1 MEPFMKRKSGYIS
14 RLAAIAMAAFA
25 AFAVFAADEKPAGNK
40 TATATEQDATEEGY
54 AAISKLMFVIQKIRD
69 DYVDADKTEY
79 DKLIT
84 DALRGMIRG
93 LDPFSSYMD
102 NKDFKMMIQDTEGKE
117 FGGVGLA
124 VNYKN
129 NTLIVITPVENSPAF
144 KAGIKPGDIITEIE
158 GNKTSTMTFEECIK
172 MMKGEPGTEVKITI
186 SRESDNSNFTVTLK
200 RELIEMS
207 TVTGAKTIGDGIAYL
222 NISQFNAPTATDLDK
237 ALKKLSDEGMKALV
251 IDLRGN
257 PGGLLTSAIE
267 VSSRFVKTGEL
278 VVYTEGKLKSS
289 KFDYYSVRCN
299 KYLELPVAILVD
311 RYSASASEI
320 VAGCL
325 QDRKKAVLVGERTYG
340 KGSVQTIFPMPD
352 NNGAVRLTIAK
363 YYTPSS
369 RVIHE
374 NGIDPTVLVPSSEKE
389 IFELYRQRQSYPG
402 MVKPPIKN
410 VITDVQ
416 LQRAI
421 DILKGIRIFEDTIYG
436 K

>member
-1 MEPFMKRKSGYIS
+1 MKRKFRPI
-14 RLAAIAMAAFA
+14 LIFAAITIAAFT
-25 AFAVFAADEKPAGNK
+25 AFSNFAEDENPVQNN
-40 TATATEQDATEEGY
+40 TVSATEQDATEEGY

-69 DYVDADKTEY
+69 DYVNASKTEY
-79 DKLIT
+79 D
-84 DALRGMIRG
+84 ALVTNAIKGMVKG

-102 NKDFKMMIQDTEGKE
+102 KKEFKMMIDDTEGKE

-129 NTLIVITPVENSPAF
+129 NALIVIAPIENSPAF
-144 KAGIKPGDIITEIE
+144 RAGIKPGDEIAE
-158 GNKTSTMTFEECIK
+158 IDGNKTSTITLDECMKI
-172 MMKGEPGTEVKITI
+172 MKGEPGTEVKLVIF
-186 SRESDNSNFTVTLK
+186 RESDNSTFTVTLK
-200 RELIEMS
+200 RELIEVS
-207 TVTGAKTIGDGIAYL
+207 TVTGAKIMEDDIAYL
-222 NISQFNAPTATDLDK
+222 KISQFNAPTATDLDK
-237 ALKKLSDEGMKALV
+237 ALKKLSEEKMKALV

-278 VVYTEGKLKSS
+278 IVYTEGKLKSS
-289 KFDYYSVRCN
+289 RFDYYSLRCD

-311 RYSASASEI
+311 GNSASASEI

-325 QDRKKAVLVGERTYG
+325 QDHKKAVLVGERTYG
-340 KGSVQTIFPMPD
+340 KGSVQTLFPLPD
-352 NNGAVRLTIAK
+352 NSGAIRLTIAK

-374 NGIDPTVLVPSSEKE
+374 NGIDPTVLVPLSQKDM
-389 IFELYRQRQSYPG
+389 FELYRQRQAYPG
-402 MVKPPIKN
+402 IVKPPIRN
-410 VITDVQ
+410 AVTDIQ

-421 DILKGIRIFEDTIYG
+421 EILKGICMFESTIYG